1 MPIFL
6 FVRHLRIKIAFK
18 IFCYMII
25 NCLVLVALEAFDLP
39 VKYIFKLEKL
49 IIFSTEVFGIIFLLK
64 HALKY

>member
-1 MPIFL
+1 MPVFL
-6 FVRHLRIKIAFK
+6 FVSHLRIKISFK

-25 NCLVLVALEAFDLP
+25 NWLVLVALEGFDLH

-49 IIFSTEVFGIIFLLK
+49 IIFSTEVFLLK